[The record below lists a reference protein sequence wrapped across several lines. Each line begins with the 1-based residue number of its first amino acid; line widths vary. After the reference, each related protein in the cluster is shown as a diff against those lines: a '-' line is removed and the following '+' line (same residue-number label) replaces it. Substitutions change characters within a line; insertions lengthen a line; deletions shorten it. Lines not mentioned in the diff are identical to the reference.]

1 MACVPRKTVNVK
13 GDREGCYEGSIL
25 PGTMY
30 IIMLQDKSKFRLKFF
45 NPG

>member
-13 GDREGCYEGSIL
+13 DDREGCYEGSIL

-30 IIMLQDKSKFRLKFF
+30 ICYRTKVNS
-45 NPG
+45 G